1 MFSSV
6 AVYSMSIV
14 NRKAAVAPRP
24 HRAIGMFV
32 GMDPTLTHPPP
43 LAASTLGET
52 RGGGGEMSGTKCKF
66 MLTSGAEN
74 MFSATRGT
82 LIFHKVK

>member
-1 MFSSV
+1 MWGGVGSEWWLPG
-6 AVYSMSIV
+6 AVG
-14 NRKAAVAPRP
+14 P
-24 HRAIGMFV
+24 F
-32 GMDPTLTHPPP
+32 TLSLLGCVLAQFPPAGNQQAGSP
-43 LAASTLGET
+43 GQ
-52 RGGGGEMSGTKCKF
+52 RGGEMSRTKCKF

>member
-1 MFSSV
+1 MAGSGII
-6 AVYSMSIV
+6 M
-14 NRKAAVAPRP
+14 VAPRGRGAL
-24 HRAIGMFV
+24 HRLRLGIGV
-32 GMDPTLTHPPP
+32 GTLPPRWQP
-43 LAASTLGET
+43 AGCGPGA
-52 RGGGGEMSGTKCKF
+52 GGGEMSRAKCKF

>member
-1 MFSSV
+1 MERRGI
-6 AVYSMSIV
+6 MM
-14 NRKAAVAPRP
+14 VAPKGR
-24 HRAIGMFV
+24 RARHHLLTGIRV
-32 GMDPTLTHPPP
+32 GTVPPRWQP
-43 LAASTLGET
+43 AGPGPGAE
-52 RGGGGEMSGTKCKF
+52 GGEMSGAKCKF

>member
-1 MFSSV
+1 MWSGIITV
-6 AVYSMSIV
+6 D
-14 NRKAAVAPRP
+14 PRGR
-24 HRAIGMFV
+24 RALHPLLIGMCFGTV
-32 GMDPTLTHPPP
+32 PLLWHP
-43 LAASTLGET
+43 AA
-52 RGGGGEMSGTKCKF
+52 RGPRAGRGEMSRAKCKF